1 MKWQDELKNSIR
13 KPEQLV
19 DRGVIHPND
28 LEHIKQIHHEFPFS
42 ITPHYANLID
52 WNNPKD
58 PLLLSVLPS
67 LEELDRTGSLDVS
80 GESVSTKE
88 VGVQSKYPSTAL
100 ILPISACFSYCRYC
114 FRKRLFNPEIK
125 NEEIVRNFDNALK
138 YIAEHK
144 QLNNILITGGDP
156 LIIKTNQL
164 QKFLLSIRELDHI
177 KIIRFG
183 SRVLSF
189 LPSRILSDPSLI
201 ELFKQVS
208 NNDKR
213 IYIVNHFNHPNEL
226 TNTAREAADALT
238 KAGVILTNQ
247 SVMLKNINDDVTVL
261 RSLFNKLAE
270 SGITP
275 YYHFQCKFIKAANHF
290 RTSLINTN
298 ETFLNATKGLNGL
311 AKRVKLIMTHF
322 TGKIEILGIN
332 EINGFKNILL
342 KYHQARD
349 PNMIGKIYYFPI
361 KNDAYWLD
369 DIPEA
374 DFLYNSKNQ

>member
-19 DRGVIHPND
+19 ERGAIHTGD
-28 LEHIKQIHHEFPFS
+28 LENIRQIHHEFPFA
-42 ITPHYANLID
+42 ITPHYAKLID

-67 LEELDRTGSLDVS
+67 LAELDRAGYHDVS
-80 GESVSTKE
+80 GEAENTKE
-88 VGVQSKYPSTAL
+88 TGVQSKYPSTAL
-100 ILPISACFSYCRYC
+100 ILPVSACFSYCRYC
-114 FRKRLFNPEIK
+114 FRKRLFNPEIRS
-125 NEEIVRNFDNALK
+125 EEIVKNFDLALN

-144 QLNNILITGGDP
+144 KLNNILITGGDP

-189 LPSRILSDPSLI
+189 LPSRILSDPSLL
-201 ELFKQVS
+201 ELFKEVS
-208 NNDKR
+208 KANKR

-226 TNTAREAADALT
+226 TDISREAADKLI
-238 KAGVILTNQ
+238 KAGVMLTNQ
-247 SVMLKNINDDVTVL
+247 SVMLKDINDDVQIL
-261 RSLFNKLAE
+261 KMLFNQLAE

-290 RTSLINTN
+290 RIPLVKTSNI
-298 ETFLNATKGLNGL
+298 FQNATKGLNGL

-322 TGKIEILGIN
+322 TGKIEILGVKEVDEN
-332 EINGFKNILL
+332 KNIFL

-349 PNMIGKIYYFPI
+349 SNQIGQIYNFPI
-361 KNDAYWLD
+361 EDNHYWLD

-374 DFLYNSKNQ
+374 DFLCKVEK

>member
-1 MKWQDELKNSIR
+1 MKWQDELKSSIR
-13 KPEQLV
+13 KPEHLV
-19 DRGVIHPND
+19 EMGAIHPED
-28 LEHIKQIHHEFPFS
+28 LGKIKQIHHEFPFA
-42 ITPHYANLID
+42 ITPYYAKLID
-52 WNNPKD
+52 WNNPED

-67 LEELDRTGSLDVS
+67 LDELDRAGHHDVS
-80 GESVSTKE
+80 GESESTKE

-100 ILPISACFSYCRYC
+100 ILPVSACFSYCRYC
-114 FRKRLFNPEIK
+114 FRKRLFNPDIK
-125 NEEIVRNFDNALK
+125 NDEIIRNLDLALN

-144 QLNNILITGGDP
+144 KLDNILITGGDP

-164 QKFLLSIRELDHI
+164 QKFLLGIRELDHI

-183 SRVLSF
+183 SRTLSF
-189 LPSRILSDPSLI
+189 LPSRILSDPSLL

-208 NNDKR
+208 ESDKR

-226 TNTAREAADALT
+226 TGTAREAADALI

-261 RSLFNKLAE
+261 RTLFNKLAE

-290 RTSLINTN
+290 RTSLIKTN
-298 ETFLNATKGLNGL
+298 ESFLNATKGLNGL

-322 TGKIEILGIN
+322 TGKIEILGVN
-332 EINGFKNILL
+332 KINGNQNIFL

-349 PNMIGKIYYFPI
+349 PNMIGKIYHFPI
-361 KNDAYWLD
+361 ANDAYWLD

-374 DFLYNSKNQ
+374 KFLCKGIDK

>member
-1 MKWQDELKNSIR
+1 MNWQDELKNSIR

-19 DRGVIHPND
+19 EMNVILKRD
-28 LEHIKQIHHEFPFS
+28 LESIKEIHREFPFS
-42 ITPHYANLID
+42 ITPHYANLIN
-52 WNNPKD
+52 WKNPKD

-67 LEELDRTGSLDVS
+67 LEELDRTGYHDVS
-80 GESVSTKE
+80 GESESTKE
-88 VGVQSKYPSTAL
+88 VGIQSKYPSTAL

-114 FRKRLFNPEIK
+114 FRKRLFNPDIK
-125 NEEIVRNFDNALK
+125 NEEIIKNFDNALD
-138 YIAEHK
+138 YITKHK
-144 QLNNILITGGDP
+144 KLNNILITGGDP

-189 LPSRILSDPSLI
+189 LPSRILSDPSLL

-208 NNDKR
+208 ERDKR
-213 IYIVNHFNHPNEL
+213 IYVVNHFNHPAEL
-226 TNTAREAADALT
+226 NDTAREAADALT
-238 KAGVILTNQ
+238 KAGVILANQ
-247 SVMLKNINDDVTVL
+247 SVMLKNINDDATVL
-261 RSLFNKLAE
+261 RTLFNKLAE

-290 RTSLINTN
+290 RIPLIKTN
-298 ETFLNATKGLNGL
+298 EIFLNATKGLNGL

-322 TGKIEILGIN
+322 TGKIEILGVK
-332 EINGFKNILL
+332 EINGHQNIFL

-349 PNMIGKIYYFPI
+349 PNFIGQIYHFPI
-361 KNDAYWLD
+361 NKNAYWLE

-374 DFLYNSKNQ
+374 KELWNQLK

>member
-1 MKWQDELKNSIR
+1 MKWQDELKSSIR

-19 DRGVIHPND
+19 EMEAIRPDD
-28 LEHIKQIHHEFPFS
+28 LENIKKIHQEFPFS

-67 LEELDRTGSLDVS
+67 LEELDRAGSLDIS
-80 GESVSTKE
+80 GESASTKE
-88 VGVQSKYPSTAL
+88 LGVQSKYPSTAL

-125 NEEIVRNFDNALK
+125 NEEIVRNFDSALK
-138 YIAEHK
+138 YIREHK
-144 QLNNILITGGDP
+144 KLNNILITGGDP

-164 QKFLLSIRELDHI
+164 KKFLLGIREINHI

-189 LPSRILSDPSLI
+189 LPNRILNDPSLL
-201 ELFKQVS
+201 ELFNQVS
-208 NNDKR
+208 ETDKR

-226 TNTAREAADALT
+226 TNAAREAADALI
-238 KAGVILTNQ
+238 KAGVILSNQ
-247 SVMLKNINDDVTVL
+247 SVMLKNINDDERVL
-261 RSLFNKLAE
+261 RTLFNQLAE

-290 RTSLINTN
+290 RISLIKTN
-298 ETFLNATKGLNGL
+298 EIFLNATKGLNGL

-322 TGKIEILGIN
+322 TGKIEILGVD
-332 EINGFKNILL
+332 EMNGTQNIYL

-349 PNMIGKIYYFPI
+349 PNMIGNIYHFPI
-361 KNDAYWLD
+361 NNDAYWLD

-374 DFLYNSKNQ
+374 KYLYKSGNK

>member
-1 MKWQDELKNSIR
+1 MKWQDELKSSIR

-19 DRGVIHPND
+19 EMEAIRPDD
-28 LEHIKQIHHEFPFS
+28 LENIKKIHQEFPFS

-58 PLLLSVLPS
+58 PLLLSVLPA
-67 LEELDRTGSLDVS
+67 LEELDRAGSLDIS
-80 GESVSTKE
+80 GESASTKE
-88 VGVQSKYPSTAL
+88 LGVQSKYPSTAL

-144 QLNNILITGGDP
+144 KLNNILITGGDP

-164 QKFLLSIRELDHI
+164 RKFLLGIRELDHI

-189 LPSRILSDPSLI
+189 LPSRILSDPSLL

-208 NNDKR
+208 ETDKR
-213 IYIVNHFNHPNEL
+213 IYIVNHFNHPNEI
-226 TNTAREAADALT
+226 TEASREATDALT

-247 SVMLKNINDDVTVL
+247 SVMLKNINDDITVL
-261 RSLFNKLAE
+261 KTLFNKLAE

-290 RTSLINTN
+290 RTSLMKTN

-332 EINGFKNILL
+332 EINGTKNIFL

-349 PNMIGKIYYFPI
+349 PNMIGNIYYFPI
-361 KNDAYWLD
+361 KNNAYWLD

-374 DFLYNSKNQ
+374 KFLYKSND

>member
-1 MKWQDELKNSIR
+1 MKWQNELKSSIR

-19 DRGVIHPND
+19 EMEVIRPEDFEN
-28 LEHIKQIHHEFPFS
+28 IKQIHHEFPFS
-42 ITPHYANLID
+42 ITPHYAKLID

-67 LEELDRTGSLDVS
+67 LDELDRAGYHDVS
-80 GESVSTKE
+80 GESESTKE

-100 ILPISACFSYCRYC
+100 ILPVSACFSYCRYC
-114 FRKRLFNPEIK
+114 FRKRLFNPDIK
-125 NEEIVRNFDNALK
+125 NDEIMRNLDLALN
-138 YIAEHK
+138 YITDQK
-144 QLNNILITGGDP
+144 KLDNILITGGDP

-164 QKFLLSIRELDHI
+164 RKFLLGIRELDHI

-183 SRVLSF
+183 SRALSF
-189 LPSRILSDPSLI
+189 LPSRILSDPSLL

-208 NNDKR
+208 ETDKR

-226 TNTAREAADALT
+226 TNTAIEAADALLKT
-238 KAGVILTNQ
+238 GVILSNQ
-247 SVMLKNINDDVTVL
+247 SVMLKNINDDESVL
-261 RSLFNKLAE
+261 RTLFNNLAE

-290 RTSLINTN
+290 RISLLKTN
-298 ETFLNATKGLNGL
+298 EIFLNATKGLNGL

-322 TGKIEILGIN
+322 TGKIEILGVDD
-332 EINGFKNILL
+332 INGNQNIYL

-349 PNMIGKIYYFPI
+349 PNMIGNIYHFPI

-369 DIPEA
+369 DIPKA
-374 DFLYNSKNQ
+374 KFLYKK

>member
-19 DRGVIHPND
+19 EIGAIRQED
-28 LEHIKQIHHEFPFS
+28 LENIKQIHHEFPFA
-42 ITPHYANLID
+42 ITPHYAKLID

-67 LEELDRTGSLDVS
+67 LAELDRAGYHDVS
-80 GESVSTKE
+80 GEAENTKE
-88 VGVQSKYPSTAL
+88 TGVQSKYPSTAL
-100 ILPISACFSYCRYC
+100 ILPVSACFSYCRYC

-125 NEEIVRNFDNALK
+125 SEEIVRNFDLALN

-144 QLNNILITGGDP
+144 KLNNILITGGDP

-164 QKFLLSIRELDHI
+164 QKFLLSIRKLDHI

-189 LPSRILSDPSLI
+189 LPSRILSDPSLL
-201 ELFKQVS
+201 ELFKDVS
-208 NNDKR
+208 KANKR

-226 TNTAREAADALT
+226 TDISREAADKLI

-247 SVMLKNINDDVTVL
+247 SVMLKDINDNVQIL
-261 RSLFNKLAE
+261 KMLFNQLAE

-290 RTSLINTN
+290 RIPLTKTN
-298 ETFLNATKGLNGL
+298 NIFQDATKGLNGL

-322 TGKIEILGIN
+322 TGKIEILGI
-332 EINGFKNILL
+332 KNVDGNQNVFL

-349 PNMIGKIYYFPI
+349 SNQIGQIYNFPI
-361 KNDAYWLD
+361 EDNHYWLD

-374 DFLYNSKNQ
+374 NYLCKVDK

>member
-1 MKWQDELKNSIR
+1 MKWQDELKSSIR

-19 DRGVIHPND
+19 EMGAIQQED
-28 LEHIKQIHHEFPFS
+28 LKNIKQIHHEFPFA
-42 ITPHYANLID
+42 ITPHYAKLID
-52 WNNPKD
+52 WDNPKD
-58 PLLLSVLPS
+58 PLLLSILPS
-67 LEELDRTGSLDVS
+67 LEELDRAGSLDVS

-88 VGVQSKYPSTAL
+88 VGIQSKYPSTAL

-138 YIAEHK
+138 YIVEHK
-144 QLNNILITGGDP
+144 KLNNILITGGDP

-164 QKFLLSIRELDHI
+164 RKFLLSIRELDHI

-183 SRVLSF
+183 SRALSF
-189 LPSRILSDPSLI
+189 LPSRILSDPSLL

-208 NNDKR
+208 ETDKR
-213 IYIVNHFNHPNEL
+213 IYIVNHFNHPDEL
-226 TNTAREAADALT
+226 TNAAREAADALT

-247 SVMLKNINDDVTVL
+247 SVMLKNINDDATVL
-261 RSLFNKLAE
+261 KTLFNKLAE

-290 RTSLINTN
+290 RTPLMKTN
-298 ETFLNATKGLNGL
+298 EIFLNATNGLNGL

-322 TGKIEILGIN
+322 TGKIEILGVD
-332 EINGFKNILL
+332 EINGNQNIFL

-349 PNMIGKIYYFPI
+349 PNMIGKIYHFPI

-369 DIPEA
+369 DISEA
-374 DFLYNSKNQ
+374 KFLCKSDDK

>member
-1 MKWQDELKNSIR
+1 MKWQDELKYSIR

-19 DRGVIHPND
+19 EMGVIHVKD
-28 LEHIKQIHHEFPFS
+28 LANIKEIHHEFPFS
-42 ITPHYANLID
+42 ITPHYAKLIN
-52 WNNPKD
+52 WKNPKD

-80 GESVSTKE
+80 GESASTKE

-125 NEEIVRNFDNALK
+125 NEEIVRNFDNALN

-144 QLNNILITGGDP
+144 KLNNILITGGDP
-156 LIIKTNQL
+156 LIIKTKQL
-164 QKFLLSIRELDHI
+164 QNFLLNIRELDHI

-183 SRVLSF
+183 SRALSF
-189 LPSRILSDPSLI
+189 LPSRILSDHSIL

-208 NNDKR
+208 ESDKR
-213 IYIVNHFNHPNEL
+213 IYVVNHFNHPNEF
-226 TNTAREAADALT
+226 TDDAREAADALV

-247 SVMLKNINDDVTVL
+247 SVMLRNINDDVAVL
-261 RSLFNKLAE
+261 RSLFNNLAE

-290 RTSLINTN
+290 RTSLLETN
-298 ETFLNATKGLNGL
+298 QLFLEATKGLNGL

-322 TGKIEILGIN
+322 TGKIEILGID
-332 EINGFKNILL
+332 EINGYQNMFF
-342 KYHQARD
+342 KYHQARN
-349 PNMIGKIYYFPI
+349 PNMIGKIYHFPI
-361 KNDAYWLD
+361 KEDAYWLD

-374 DFLYNSKNQ
+374 KFLCKSDIK